1 MKPAK
6 ILDGKAVADEIR
18 REIAQEVALF
28 QERFGNSPCLAA
40 ILVGDDPASQVYV
53 RNKERACH
61 QVGIGSTVHRL
72 PEPSSEASLL
82 ELLQALNSDPAVH
95 GILVQLPL
103 PRHIDTRRVLDAIAP
118 AKDVDAFAPENVGLI
133 SQGRPRFL
141 PCTPHG
147 VMQLLG
153 RSQIPLA
160 GQHAVVVGRSDIVG
174 KPLAMMLAQKEGPL
188 GATNA
193 NATVT
198 LVHSQ
203 SDDIGNYTR
212 QADVLIVAIGK
223 AEAITAD
230 MVKEG
235 AVVIDVGINR
245 LGDRLVGDVHF
256 PSVVAKASAITP
268 VPGGVGPLTIA
279 MLLRNTLE
287 AAKQA
292 EAARTPRG

>member
-1 MKPAK
+1 
-6 ILDGKAVADEIR
+6 
-18 REIAQEVALF
+18 
-28 QERFGNSPCLAA
+28 
-40 ILVGDDPASQVYV
+40 
-53 RNKERACH
+53 
-61 QVGIGSTVHRL
+61 
-72 PEPSSEASLL
+72 
-82 ELLQALNSDPAVH
+82 
-95 GILVQLPL
+95 
-103 PRHIDTRRVLDAIAP
+103 
-118 AKDVDAFAPENVGLI
+118 
-133 SQGRPRFL
+133 
-141 PCTPHG
+141 
-147 VMQLLG
+147 LG

-188 GATNA
+188 GSTNA

-198 LVHSQ
+198 LVHSHSQ
-203 SDDIGNYTR
+203 DIGNYTR

-235 AVVIDVGINR
+235 AVVVDVGINR
-245 LGDRLVGDVHF
+245 QGDKLVGDVHF
-256 PSVVAKASAITP
+256 PSVAAKASAITP

-292 EAARTPRG
+292 QAAARTPQR